1 MTHRYLTGAAAL
13 VAVASLASCGLP
25 PITTAEQSITIK
37 YDTFIPK
44 GVPIITGFPAF
55 ADQKA
60 PASTI
65 PLPGEARSIKLNSVI
80 LNLKMRNSGPI
91 PLRIKLFLSK
101 SSVDPYSTPALGGD
115 QAQIDLPARAA
126 EGQDTSK
133 NFPID
138 PALLQEPELKLGYT
152 FGSPGT
158 SEPVTFQDSDAVYV
172 RHSVTVQPK
181 LF

>member
-1 MTHRYLTGAAAL
+1 MNRQTWAIAAA
-13 VAVASLASCGLP
+13 VAVTSLASCGLP
-25 PITTAEQSITIK
+25 PITTSEQSITIK

-55 ADQKA
+55 ADQKG

-65 PLPGEARSIKLNSVI
+65 PIPGEARAVKLNSVV

-91 PLRIKLFLSK
+91 PLSIKLYLSPE
-101 SSVDPYSTPALGGD
+101 STDPYTVAPLGGD
-115 QAQIDLPARAA
+115 QASIELPAHAA
-126 EGQDTSK
+126 EGADVVK
-133 NFPID
+133 NFAID
-138 PALLQEPELKLGYT
+138 PALLQQTSLKLGYT

-158 SEPVTFQDSDAVYV
+158 SEAVKFTDSDAVYV